1 MTHSRLCLPNGL
13 RPRLPTTTSHA
24 LRTSTI
30 REQYP
35 ARLIPD
41 LITLLFREEKKSW
54 SSALC
59 SFLHP
64 RVTSPILRPNILLC
78 IPFSNTPGNYV
89 LPPRGRP
96 RFSPMQ
102 NKAQNYSFDC
112 FNPYVCT
119 RRQQT
124 GKQKINDSME
134 FNLLSNS
141 TWMQWFVSAIPKY
154 LNLPYFQK
162 SAYLYA
168 AISFCVLFFRRETC
182 AEYSPHFLL
191 ATATLQPEP
200 TQHNSLD
207 RLHISKNQKHCC
219 SCHRL
224 HWNRYDWNVISPDC
238 PAFQCSRW
246 HRQ

>member
-1 MTHSRLCLPNGL
+1 MVCVHAYPPQPHMHSVPPPYVNNTQPVSFLIWSPCYFARRRNREVPHYAVFYILALLHPFYVQIFYSASHSRT
-13 RPRLPTTTSHA
+13 PR
-24 LRTSTI
+24 
-30 REQYP
+30 
-35 ARLIPD
+35 
-41 LITLLFREEKKSW
+41 
-54 SSALC
+54 
-59 SFLHP
+59 
-64 RVTSPILRPNILLC
+64 
-78 IPFSNTPGNYV
+78 GNYV
-89 LPPRGRP
+89 LPLRGRP